1 MIFLELFITFFKI
14 GLFTFGGGYA
24 MIPLMQQ
31 EVVGNHWLTLTE
43 LTNVIA
49 ISQSTPGPFAV
60 NVATFVGMGMGGL
73 LGALVAALAVVL
85 PSFIIILIIAKA
97 FTNFQNNKWVQGAL
111 FGMRPVVI
119 GLIASAVFLLMSNEL
134 IVQGAEITNLQV
146 LMESL
151 KYKEIIIF
159 AICTVIY
166 FKFKLHPIQ
175 LILISGGLGMLF
187 FGVLPM
193 IF

>member
-31 EVVGNHWLTLTE
+31 EVVGNQWLTLTE

-73 LGALVAALAVVL
+73 LGALIAALAVVL
-85 PSFIIILIIAKA
+85 PSFIIILIIAKV

-146 LMESL
+146 LMKSL
-151 KYKEIIIF
+151 QYKEIIIF
-159 AICTVIY
+159 AGCTFIY

>member
-14 GLFTFGGGYA
+14 GFFTFGGGYA

-31 EVVGNHWLTLTE
+31 EVVGNQWMTLTE

-60 NVATFVGMGMGGL
+60 NAATFVGMSMGGL
-73 LGALVAALAVVL
+73 LGALIAAVAVVL

-111 FGMRPVVI
+111 FGMRPIVI
-119 GLIASAVFLLMSNEL
+119 GLIAAVVFLLMSSEL
-134 IVQGAEITNLQV
+134 MVSGAEITNLQV
-146 LMESL
+146 LMKSL

-159 AICTVIY
+159 ASCTFIY

-175 LILISGGLGMLF
+175 LILISGGLGIF
-187 FGVLPM
+187 IFGIIPM

>member
-31 EVVGNHWLTLTE
+31 EVVGNQWMTLTE
-43 LTNVIA
+43 LANVIA

-60 NVATFVGMGMGGL
+60 NAATFVGTGVWGV
-73 LGALVAALAVVL
+73 LGALIAALAVVL
-85 PSFIIILIIAKA
+85 PSFIIIFIIAKA

-119 GLIASAVFLLMSNEL
+119 GLIASVVFLLMSSEL

-146 LMESL
+146 LMASL

-159 AICTVIY
+159 AICAVSY
-166 FKFKLHPIQ
+166 FKFKLHPIK

-187 FGVLPM
+187 LGVLPM

>member
-1 MIFLELFITFFKI
+1 MIFLELFINFFKI

-31 EVVGNHWLTLTE
+31 EVVGNQWLSLTE
-43 LTNVIA
+43 LTNIIA

-73 LGALVAALAVVL
+73 LGALIAALAVVL

-119 GLIASAVFLLMSNEL
+119 GLIASAVFLLMSSEL

-146 LMESL
+146 LMKSL
-151 KYKEIIIF
+151 QYKEIIIF
-159 AICTVIY
+159 ASCTFIY

-175 LILISGGLGMLF
+175 LILISGGLGMLL
-187 FGVLPM
+187 FGVFPM

>member
-1 MIFLELFITFFKI
+1 MIYLELFLTFFKI

-24 MIPLMQQ
+24 MIPLIQQ
-31 EVVGNHWLTLTE
+31 EVMRNQWLTLTE
-43 LTNVIA
+43 LTDFIA

-60 NVATFVGMGMGGL
+60 NIATFVGMDSGGL
-73 LGALVAALAVVL
+73 LGAFIAALAVAL

-97 FTNFQNNKWVQGAL
+97 FSNFQNNKWVQGAL

-119 GLIASAVFLLMSNEL
+119 GLIASAVFLLMSSGFIL
-134 IVQGAEITNLQV
+134 QDADISNLQT
-146 LMESL
+146 LMASL
-151 KYKEIIIF
+151 QFKEIIIF
-159 AICTVIY
+159 SLCTVVY

-187 FGVLPM
+187 FGVLPL
-193 IF
+193 IL

>member
-1 MIFLELFITFFKI
+1 MIYLELFITFLKI

-31 EVVGNHWLTLTE
+31 EVVGNQWMTLSE
-43 LTNVIA
+43 LANIIA

-60 NVATFVGMGMGGL
+60 NAATFVGTSMGGL
-73 LGALVAALAVVL
+73 LGALIAALAVVL

-111 FGMRPVVI
+111 YGMRPVVI
-119 GLIASAVFLLMSNEL
+119 GLIAAVVFLLMSSEL
-134 IVQGAEITNLQV
+134 IVQGAAIINLQV
-146 LMESL
+146 LIESL

-159 AICTVIY
+159 AICTIIY
-166 FKFKLHPIQ
+166 FKFKLHPIK
-175 LILISGGLGMLF
+175 LILISGGLGILF
-187 FGVLPM
+187 LGVLPM

>member
-24 MIPLMQQ
+24 MIPLMEQ
-31 EVVGNHWLTLTE
+31 EVVGNQWLTLTE

-60 NVATFVGMGMGGL
+60 NVATFVGMDMGGL
-73 LGALVAALAVVL
+73 LGALIAALAVAL
-85 PSFIIILIIAKA
+85 PSFIIIFIIAKA

-111 FGMRPVVI
+111 FGMRPVII
-119 GLIASAVFLLMSNEL
+119 GLIASAVWLLMSSEL
-134 IVQGAEITNLQV
+134 IVHGAEIANLQV
-146 LMESL
+146 LMKSL
-151 KYKEIIIF
+151 QYKEIIIF
-159 AICTVIY
+159 AICTLIY
-166 FKFKLHPIQ
+166 FKFKLHPVQ
-175 LILISGGLGMLF
+175 LILISGGLGMLL

-193 IF
+193 IT